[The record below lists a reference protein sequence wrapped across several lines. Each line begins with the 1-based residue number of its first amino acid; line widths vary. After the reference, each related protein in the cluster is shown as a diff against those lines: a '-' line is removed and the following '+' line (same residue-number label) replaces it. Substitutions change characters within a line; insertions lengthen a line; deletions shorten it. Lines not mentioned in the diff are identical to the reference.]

1 MNKIDLLYGCLIGIA
16 ASFIGSYIFIVAFT
30 EYNYIQGINI
40 LQSQDALGKLITLG
54 AVLNLIVFF
63 VLLKL
68 KKDMMAR
75 GVVLALIIL
84 TIITL
89 LV

>member
-1 MNKIDLLYGCLIGIA
+1 MKKIDLFYGCLIGVL
-16 ASFIGSYIFIVAFT
+16 ASFIGVFFFIEMFT
-30 EYNYIQGINI
+30 DYDFLIGVFTIKAQGE
-40 LQSQDALGKLITLG
+40 LGKLITLG

-63 VLLKL
+63 VLLKFNREL
-68 KKDMMAR
+68 MAR
-75 GVVLALIIL
+75 GVILATILL